1 MQWRLRGLLGWTEPS
16 VMHGGRTMKKHREAF
31 VGLDTAKSKH
41 ALAVAEGE
49 RELVRT
55 LNLYKIIVHRG

>member
-1 MQWRLRGLLGWTEPS
+1 MEIARIARVDRAER
-16 VMHGGRTMKKHREAF
+16 HARRRTMKKHREAF